1 MVAWECSAVGYTIHH
16 MIDIRN
22 VKYTIIGNQ
31 KVMWR
36 DNILG
41 NVEDLRDVWYHGG
54 YHKPQIFC
62 TRTADIPYG
71 L

>member
-1 MVAWECSAVGYTIHH
+1 M
-16 MIDIRN
+16 MDIGN
-22 VKYTIIGNQ
+22 VKSTITGNQ
-31 KVMWR
+31 KVTWC
-36 DNILG
+36 DSILG

-62 TRTADIPYG
+62 TRTADIPCG